1 MNNISTCTQD
11 EGEKISP
18 VEETVSEIKP
28 IPTDSLESPID
39 QKDSELIKTK
49 VKAKKLSKKE
59 SKESSLIKLVDEEE
73 QSEQPK
79 IQPTEITD
87 VRVI

>member
-1 MNNISTCTQD
+1 M
-11 EGEKISP
+11 SP

-28 IPTDSLESPID
+28 IPTDSLERLID
-39 QKDSELIKTK
+39 QKDSELKKTK
-49 VKAKKLSKKE
+49 VKAKKSSKKE
-59 SKESSLIKLVDEEE
+59 SKESSFIKLVDEEE

>member
-1 MNNISTCTQD
+1 MINILICTQE

-18 VEETVSEIKP
+18 LKETVLETKP
-28 IPTDSLESPID
+28 ISTDSLESPID
-39 QKDSELIKTK
+39 QKDSEPVKIKAKTK
-49 VKAKKLSKKE
+49 KVAEKE
-59 SKESSLIKLVDEEE
+59 SKESLSIKLVDEEE
-73 QSEQPK
+73 QGEEPK